1 MRREAGRVAG
11 GGDAKKGEEEAGV
24 GALSRMG
31 RIQPRAV
38 SVRNGSKP
46 MAPIGLPPVS
56 DASRPVLRDLAR
68 RFDSGKRKSGHVRAS
83 LPTSASVDGD
93 STAWI
98 ILIASQLLVST
109 SSLDNHP
116 G

>member
-38 SVRNGSKP
+38 S
-46 MAPIGLPPVS
+46 A
-56 DASRPVLRDLAR
+56 
-68 RFDSGKRKSGHVRAS
+68 
-83 LPTSASVDGD
+83 
-93 STAWI
+93 
-98 ILIASQLLVST
+98 
-109 SSLDNHP
+109 
-116 G
+116 